1 MLAVA
6 FFGQRTKQIKME
18 IELSKDE
25 MSILVERV
33 TEKLRKEFTTQS
45 ITDVIYEDAK
55 KLTNRLVEIHRPEI
69 EAKCNSIDLLKPIA
83 SKILSENDFMGKIVK
98 DAVREHF
105 GTEEFKKLSI
115 EMLRN
120 RISKLEDEL
129 YRQTDDDAS

>member
-1 MLAVA
+1 M
-6 FFGQRTKQIKME
+6 K

-69 EAKCNSIDLLKPIA
+69 EAKCNAIDLLKPIA
-83 SKILSENDFMGKIVK
+83 SNILSENDFMSKIVK

-115 EMLRN
+115 GMLRN

>member
-1 MLAVA
+1 M
-6 FFGQRTKQIKME
+6 Q

-33 TEKLRKEFTTQS
+33 TEKLRKEFTTQT
-45 ITDVIYEDAK
+45 ITDGIYEDAK
-55 KLTNRLVEIHRPEI
+55 KLTGKLVEIHRPEI

-83 SKILSENDFMGKIVK
+83 SKILSENDFLGKIVK

-105 GTEEFKKLSI
+105 GSEEFKKLSI

-129 YRQTDDDAS
+129 YRQTDDYVS